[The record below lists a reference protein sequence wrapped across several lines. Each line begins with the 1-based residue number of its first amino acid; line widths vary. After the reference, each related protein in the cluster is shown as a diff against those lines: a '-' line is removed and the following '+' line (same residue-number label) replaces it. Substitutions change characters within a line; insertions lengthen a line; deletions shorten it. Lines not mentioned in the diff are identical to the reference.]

1 MSRVVIIDDAFIAR
15 LHIKNIME
23 EDGHQIVGEASD
35 GHDGVAVC
43 SKIKPELVTLDI
55 SMPKMDGIETLKLL
69 LQEDKEIKVI
79 MVSAVGQ
86 KQLIIEALDIGAKD
100 FVTKP
105 FEEDALRKALDRV
118 LP

>member
-43 SKIKPELVTLDI
+43 SKTKPELVTLDI

-105 FEEDALRKALDRV
+105 FEADALRKALDRV
-118 LP
+118 LS